1 MTKRFCDICGKMLGP
16 AENAGSFKIGSRITY
31 FYPVKIKFLGEALQ
45 KPDIC
50 KGCGDRI
57 QEFFIDLANKKKG
70 ETK

>member
-16 AENAGSFKIGSRITY
+16 AENAGSFKIGNRITS
-31 FYPVKIKFLGEALQ
+31 FTPIKIKFLGEALQ

-50 KGCGDRI
+50 YDCGDRI
-57 QEFFIDLANKKKG
+57 QEFFIDLAHEKKG